1 MRNCLLPVLSLL
13 LLVSCQSTRSGSID
27 QDNYPSLIPLI
38 DRVQAS
44 RNAQQ
49 FAVDQFQTTGAHSA
63 SMLSHDGSDL
73 QPIYATALNDYQKS
87 VEVTV
92 AVSAAIAAVEQTGNG
107 LFHEWQIE
115 IDVLTDARLKADNQA
130 KMREVSQ
137 GYQNLLQVLHQSE
150 SEMEPVLKALHN
162 NVTSLKNDS
171 TGPSLA
177 ARESEPGEIQGDI
190 EALVKSLNNA
200 IAVSDA
206 FISSLG

>member
-1 MRNCLLPVLSLL
+1 MRKCLLPVLSLL
-13 LLVSCQSTRSGSID
+13 LLVSCQSTRSGSTY
-27 QDNYPSLIPLI
+27 QDNYPSLIPLE

-49 FAVDQFQTTGAHSA
+49 LAVDQFQPTGAHLA

-73 QPIYATALNDYQKS
+73 QPIYTTALNDYQKS
-87 VEVTV
+87 VEVAV

-130 KMREVSQ
+130 KMREVNQ

-150 SEMEPVLKALHN
+150 SGMEPVLKALHN

-171 TGPSLA
+171 IGPSLA
-177 ARESEPGEIQGDI
+177 ARESELGEIQGDI